1 MPKAA
6 FGRRANKVIFGEESF
21 LGTGEIQQ
29 VGCQESRNS
38 SLPQSRLSS
47 LCFDVPDDDTG
58 ILGTGHQMIGVL
70 GNHHAR
76 YRSAMSCERDDTKLA
91 ELTCKHGL

>member
-6 FGRRANKVIFGEESF
+6 FGRRANKVIFGEEAF

-29 VGCQESRNS
+29 VGCQELRNS
-38 SLPQSRLSS
+38 SSPKSRLNS
-47 LCFDVPDDDTG
+47 LCLDVPDDNTG
-58 ILGTGHQMIGVL
+58 VLGTGHQMIGVF
-70 GNHHAR
+70 GHHHAR
-76 YRSAMSCERDDTKLA
+76 YRSAMSCERNETKLV